1 MIFLFFVK
9 LSSGGKYMER
19 VKTVVLVLLAALLG
33 AGIVFAA
40 QPEASR
46 EKGKALFNDPALG
59 STGKSCND
67 CHPNGKGAK
76 KAAAKNDDDIAR
88 IVNGCITH
96 SIKGKALDVNS
107 VEMRSLV
114 LYIKSFGEVKKP
126 AAPNKAPVG
135 C

>member
-1 MIFLFFVK
+1 
-9 LSSGGKYMER
+9 MER
-19 VKTVVLVLLAALLG
+19 LTVVLLLLSALLG
-33 AGIVFAA
+33 ASIVFAA

-59 STGKSCND
+59 SIGKSCND

-76 KAAAKNDDDIAR
+76 KAATKNDEDIAR
-88 IVNGCITH
+88 IVNFCITH

-107 VEMRSLV
+107 AEMRSLV
-114 LYIKSFGEVKKP
+114 LYIKSLGGDAKSG
-126 AAPNKAPVG
+126 APKKAPVG